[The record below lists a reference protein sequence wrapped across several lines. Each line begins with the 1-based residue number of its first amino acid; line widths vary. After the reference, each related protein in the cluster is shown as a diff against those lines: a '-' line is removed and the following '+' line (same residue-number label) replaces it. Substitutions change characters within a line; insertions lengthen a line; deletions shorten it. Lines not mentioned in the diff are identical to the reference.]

1 MNELVIIGGGVCRGD
16 LTERMLGEIERAD
29 CLFIQTADMPTAQE
43 ALLRRPSG
51 RTLDFCFEQ
60 AEDFDALNRLIYEAL
75 SREEGRICYMVYGS
89 ANGDN
94 TAAYARS
101 RALTEGC
108 AVYMLPGVSLAQAA
122 LAAAGGEAGSLIMS
136 ASEYRPGSLLD
147 AGRARLYYAL
157 DSRILASELKCG
169 LLEYYPDYAQMK
181 LYSAMSGQVKS
192 IPLFELDRQEASF
205 YNYAACVYLP
215 PLSLEECRRYSFEQL
230 VGIMRR
236 LRGENGCPWDL
247 EQTHQSLRKHLIEE
261 AYEALDAI
269 NQDDPEKLYDE
280 LGDVLMQ
287 VVFHAQ
293 IASEYQEF
301 DISDVITAVCA
312 KLIRRHPHIFDSV
325 QAQTSSEVL
334 YNWEQIK
341 KGEKQISTLGEM
353 AEDLPKSMPA
363 LMRAFKLS
371 QRLKGAFPQDA
382 QSSLDFALADIN
394 SIKSGIIAKED
405 LELKAGL
412 FLIKLC
418 AALRSAG
425 VQPEMALNRACDLF
439 IKAVRRAEAKKN
451 GLLDG
456 QELETA
462 LQSVILGE
470 IE

>member
-1 MNELVIIGGGVCRGD
+1 
-16 LTERMLGEIERAD
+16 
-29 CLFIQTADMPTAQE
+29 
-43 ALLRRPSG
+43 
-51 RTLDFCFEQ
+51 
-60 AEDFDALNRLIYEAL
+60 
-75 SREEGRICYMVYGS
+75 
-89 ANGDN
+89 
-94 TAAYARS
+94 
-101 RALTEGC
+101 
-108 AVYMLPGVSLAQAA
+108 
-122 LAAAGGEAGSLIMS
+122 
-136 ASEYRPGSLLD
+136 
-147 AGRARLYYAL
+147 
-157 DSRILASELKCG
+157 
-169 LLEYYPDYAQMK
+169 
-181 LYSAMSGQVKS
+181 
-192 IPLFELDRQEASF
+192 
-205 YNYAACVYLP
+205 
-215 PLSLEECRRYSFEQL
+215 
-230 VGIMRR
+230 
-236 LRGENGCPWDL
+236 
-247 EQTHQSLRKHLIEE
+247 
-261 AYEALDAI
+261 
-269 NQDDPEKLYDE
+269 
-280 LGDVLMQ
+280 MQ

-312 KLIRRHPHIFDSV
+312 KLIRRHPHIFGSV